1 MEPLSESLVV
11 PETEKALA
19 PTFSPKVTKAETRTS
34 LEVSTLDGVYATI
47 FTSVTTGVL
56 LTNFLVELK
65 ATPIQMGM
73 LASIPML
80 GNLLQP
86 LGAYFADR
94 TSSRFKYSMKI
105 YLPARLLW
113 LLVVG
118 AIIWLSWRHLD
129 SHFLINLVL
138 VIVFLS
144 NFLGALGS
152 ASWLSW
158 LASLVPRRLR
168 GRYFGFRSRA
178 ANLTSMICVPLIGLG
193 VSYWPG
199 GTIQGYGVF
208 LMVGI
213 SAGVISLGY
222 QFFMRDINPQ
232 TLKKKKDQLIPSLAI
247 DGILTDEDS
256 ISLWQD
262 KNFIIF
268 LIYFSLWMFAINLS
282 SPFFNIYMLDALKL
296 NVSWVTLYNSLSAA
310 TNLLVLVRW
319 GKLADRIGNRPIL
332 LLIGVIVALT
342 PLLWLGV
349 GADSL
354 SIFLWLPLLHILM
367 SGTWVAIDLCCNN
380 LQLGIAKVENCSV
393 YFATAAAVAG
403 VSGALG
409 TTAGGF
415 LAQFS
420 HLGGF
425 LGLFVLSSLLRLVA
439 LLPLV
444 FVQEKN
450 SHSVSQLLKKWLQTA
465 KI

>member
-1 MEPLSESLVV
+1 
-11 PETEKALA
+11 
-19 PTFSPKVTKAETRTS
+19 
-34 LEVSTLDGVYATI
+34 
-47 FTSVTTGVL
+47 
-56 LTNFLVELK
+56 
-65 ATPIQMGM
+65 MGM

-232 TLKKKKDQLIPSLAI
+232 TLKKKR
-247 DGILTDEDS
+247 
-256 ISLWQD
+256 
-262 KNFIIF
+262 
-268 LIYFSLWMFAINLS
+268 INS
-282 SPFFNIYMLDALKL
+282 FP
-296 NVSWVTLYNSLSAA
+296 V
-310 TNLLVLVRW
+310 LL
-319 GKLADRIGNRPIL
+319 
-332 LLIGVIVALT
+332 
-342 PLLWLGV
+342 
-349 GADSL
+349 
-354 SIFLWLPLLHILM
+354 
-367 SGTWVAIDLCCNN
+367 
-380 LQLGIAKVENCSV
+380 
-393 YFATAAAVAG
+393 
-403 VSGALG
+403 
-409 TTAGGF
+409 
-415 LAQFS
+415 
-420 HLGGF
+420 
-425 LGLFVLSSLLRLVA
+425 
-439 LLPLV
+439 
-444 FVQEKN
+444 
-450 SHSVSQLLKKWLQTA
+450 
-465 KI
+465 